1 MVQFDCTMCGRCCHG
16 LRLPLSLAE
25 AMGWLRDGHDVQLFC
40 EAIPWPSEPPEDN
53 LPAMHKRRRS
63 FEAMSGTLPVRV
75 IATLMASFDGP
86 CPNLQPDMRCG
97 IYDRRPATCRI
108 YPAEVNPFI
117 RLDPAVKL
125 CPPEAWQGETTILA
139 DDGRWAN
146 ADLAATIVCARD
158 ADAYDAV
165 LKRQLCAALG
175 CATAALSNEGMVIF
189 SPSREAALAA
199 LSDTLG
205 SDGDER
211 LATDM
216 SWQLVSNRSQTLG
229 ALLDSGSSCATPAT
243 MGAAGLSYLGYFETE
258 VA

>member
-1 MVQFDCTMCGRCCHG
+1 
-16 LRLPLSLAE
+16 
-25 AMGWLRDGHDVQLFC
+25 
-40 EAIPWPSEPPEDN
+40 
-53 LPAMHKRRRS
+53 
-63 FEAMSGTLPVRV
+63 
-75 IATLMASFDGP
+75 MASFDGP
-86 CPNLQPDMRCG
+86 CPNLQADMRCG

-189 SPSREAALAA
+189 APSREAALAA

-211 LATDM
+211 LTTDM
-216 SWQLVSNRSQTLG
+216 PWQLVSNRSQTLG
-229 ALLDSGSSCATPAT
+229 ALQESGSSFASPAT
-243 MGAAGLSYLGYFETE
+243 MGAAGLRYLGYFEGE